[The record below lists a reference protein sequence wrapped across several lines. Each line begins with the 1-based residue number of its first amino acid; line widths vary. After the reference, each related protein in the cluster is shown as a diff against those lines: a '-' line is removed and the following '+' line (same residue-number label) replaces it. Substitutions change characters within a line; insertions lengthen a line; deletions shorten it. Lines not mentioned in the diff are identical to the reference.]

1 MPSERHTRFK
11 DTNKQ
16 EVKRQKNLY
25 YANSIQKRAGVAIRV
40 SDKIDLKTKFV
51 PRDKKRG
58 GRVIRETIHQEY
70 KTMINTMHL
79 TTESPKHEIRYTN

>member
-58 GRVIRETIHQEY
+58 GIVIRETIHQEY